1 MTANVVMSDTFS
13 EQATKINE
21 LVVMTQDDGMSNF
34 IKVLDTTNS
43 TSNTSGSI
51 ITVGGVGIGK
61 SVVVGEN
68 LKIHGVVNS
77 TSNTTGSIITSGGVG
92 IGKSVV
98 VGENLKIHGAVN
110 STSNTTG
117 SIITSGGV
125 GIGKSVVVGENLNV
139 HGNIHA
145 NGNITADGSLTFG
158 DGATD
163 NIVLNADVNSNIIP
177 NTDNTFDLGSST
189 QKWKDLY
196 VDGTAYVDAINLDGT
211 AITASAAELNYNDIT
226 TLGTSEA
233 SKVVTADGS
242 GNVTFVNGTND
253 IDIASHDG
261 TNGLKLGGTLV
272 TSSAAEL
279 NYNDIGTLGIAEV
292 SKTVTSD
299 ASGNI
304 TFVNGSNDI
313 DIASHDAGT
322 NGLKL
327 GGTLVT
333 KSAVDINNL
342 STGDD
347 ATAVAV
353 SMAIALG

>member
-1 MTANVVMSDTFS
+1 MTANVEMSETFS
-13 EQATKINE
+13 QQATKINE
-21 LVVMTQDDGMSNF
+21 LAVMTQDDGMNNF
-34 IKVLDTTNS
+34 IKVLNATNS

-68 LKIHGVVNS
+68 LR
-77 TSNTTGSIITSGGVG
+77 
-92 IGKSVV
+92 
-98 VGENLKIHGAVN
+98 IHGAVN

-125 GIGKSVVVGENLNV
+125 GIGKSVVVGEHLNV

-145 NGNITADGSLTFG
+145 NGNITADGSITLG
-158 DGATD
+158 DADTD

-189 QKWKDLY
+189 QEWKDLY
-196 VDGTAYVDAINLDGT
+196 VNGIAYVDTINLDGT
-211 AITASAAELNYNDIT
+211 AITATAAELNYNDIT

-242 GNVTFVNGTND
+242 GNVTFQDGAVD

-272 TSSAAEL
+272 T
-279 NYNDIGTLGIAEV
+279 T
-292 SKTVTSD
+292 
-299 ASGNI
+299 
-304 TFVNGSNDI
+304 
-313 DIASHDAGT
+313 
-322 NGLKL
+322 
-327 GGTLVT
+327 
-333 KSAVDINNL
+333 SAVDLNN
-342 STGDD
+342 SATTGKSI
-347 ATAVAV
+347 A
-353 SMAIALG
+353 MAIVFGG

>member
-1 MTANVVMSDTFS
+1 MTANVVMSETFS
-13 EQATKINE
+13 QQADKINE
-21 LVVMTQDDGMSNF
+21 LAVMTQVDGMPQF
-34 IKVLDTTNS
+34 IKLTDTTQ
-43 TSNTSGSI
+43 
-51 ITVGGVGIGK
+51 
-61 SVVVGEN
+61 
-68 LKIHGVVNS
+68 S
-77 TSNTTGSIITSGGVG
+77 TSNTTGSIITAGG
-92 IGKSVV
+92 IGVLKS
-98 VGENLKIHGAVN
+98 AV
-110 STSNTTG
+110 
-117 SIITSGGV
+117 I
-125 GIGKSVVVGENLNV
+125 GENLNV

-145 NGNITADGSLTFG
+145 NGNITSDGSLTFG
-158 DGATD
+158 DAATD

-177 NTDNTFDLGSST
+177 DLNNTYDLGSSG

-196 VDGTAYVDAINLDGT
+196 TTGINFNGT
-211 AITASAAELNYNDIT
+211 AITATAEEINYNDIT

-233 SKVVTADGS
+233 SKTVTADGS
-242 GNVTFVNGTND
+242 GNVTFLDGTND

-261 TNGLKLGGTLV
+261 TNGLKLEGTLV

-279 NYNDIGTLGIAEV
+279 NYNDIGALGIAEV

-304 TFVNGSNDI
+304 TFVNGPNDI

-333 KSAVDINNL
+333 KSAADINNL
-342 STGDD
+342 STDAE